1 MSAEIIM
8 LKRPNQAP
16 QGFDE
21 PKGNVVEELRRAKL
35 RIAQLEANL
44 TAAMQDNL
52 TNYTRARDAER
63 KLEELGV

>member
-8 LKRPNQAP
+8 LKRTTQTQREVEETPR
-16 QGFDE
+16 DMS
-21 PKGNVVEELRRAKL
+21 EELRRAKI

-63 KLEELGV
+63 RLEELGA